1 MKVAKEQNSKQQK
14 IQLINFIIMTKLQVK
29 AFVFQLL
36 CFAILFILSRILFE
50 KYSNLTGF
58 WVPIT
63 AFVVSTILAPKF
75 QAVKTNDGE
84 KLFMKWLL
92 IKGIKEIK

>member
-1 MKVAKEQNSKQQK
+1 
-14 IQLINFIIMTKLQVK
+14 MTRLQVK

-36 CFAILFILSRILFE
+36 GFAVLFIISRILFE

-63 AFVVSTILAPKF
+63 SFVVSTILAPKF

-84 KLFMKWLL
+84 KLFMKWLFL
-92 IKGIKEIK
+92 KGIKEIK

>member
-1 MKVAKEQNSKQQK
+1 
-14 IQLINFIIMTKLQVK
+14 MTKLQVK

-36 CFAILFILSRILFE
+36 CFAFLFILSRILLE

-58 WVPIT
+58 WLPIT
-63 AFVVSTILAPKF
+63 SFVVSTLLAPKF
-75 QAVKTNDGE
+75 QAVKTNEGE
-84 KLFMKWLL
+84 KLFMKWLF

>member
-1 MKVAKEQNSKQQK
+1 MIK
-14 IQLINFIIMTKLQVK
+14 FIIMTKLQVK

-36 CFAILFILSRILFE
+36 CFAVLFILFRILLD

-63 AFVVSTILAPKF
+63 SFVVSTILSPKF

-84 KLFMKWLL
+84 KLFMKWLFL
-92 IKGIKEIK
+92 KEIKEIK